1 MRVIYGVDPGVT
13 GAMAVLVDD
22 RLEVLVDMPSAPNP
36 SGKGNRLVAAE
47 LAGIVRDVQLRW
59 PMSSAEHVAAVERV
73 GAMPT
78 DSGPSAFAFGY
89 AAGVIEGVLAA
100 SGVAVEFV
108 APQKWKADV
117 GLAMKREKP
126 PEGET
131 TQQARARRGAT
142 QSAAKDASRGMAAR
156 FYPAMAG
163 EFARKKDDG
172 RAEAALVARWYSHR
186 RGDAA

>member
-13 GAMAVLVDD
+13 GAMAVLVDG

-36 SGKGNRLVAAE
+36 SGKGNRLVAAA
-47 LAGIVRDVQLRW
+47 LAEIVRDVQLRW
-59 PMSSAEHVAAVERV
+59 PMSSAEHVAVIERV

-78 DSGPSAFAFGY
+78 DGGPQAFGLGH

-100 SGVAVEFV
+100 MGVAVELV
-108 APQKWKADV
+108 PPAKWKADL
-117 GLAMKREKP
+117 GLTVKREKP

-131 TQQARARRGAT
+131 PQQARARRTAAT
-142 QSAAKDASRGMAAR
+142 AALKDASRGMAAR

-172 RAEAALVARWYSHR
+172 RAEAVLVARWYSHR

>member
-13 GAMAVLVDD
+13 GAVAILVDD

-36 SGKGNRLVAAE
+36 TGKGNRVVSAA
-47 LAGIVRDVQLRW
+47 LAEIVRDVQLRW
-59 PMSSAEHVAAVERV
+59 PLSSAEHVAVIERV
-73 GAMPT
+73 QAMPT
-78 DSGPSAFAFGY
+78 DSGPSAFGFGY
-89 AAGVIEGVLAA
+89 AAGVVEGVLAA
-100 SGVAVEFV
+100 MGVAVEFV
-108 APQKWKADV
+108 PPAKWKTDV
-117 GLAMKREKP
+117 GLAVKRDKP

-131 TQQARARRGAT
+131 KQQARARRGAV
-142 QSAAKDASRGMAAR
+142 QSALKDASRGMAAR
-156 FYPAMAG
+156 LFPASAG